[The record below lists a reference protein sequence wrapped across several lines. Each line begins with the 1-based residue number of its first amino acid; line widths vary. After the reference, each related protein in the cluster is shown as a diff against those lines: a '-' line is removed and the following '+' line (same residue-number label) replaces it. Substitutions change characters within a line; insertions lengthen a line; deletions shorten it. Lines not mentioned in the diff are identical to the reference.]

1 MDEELTMNQF
11 LGAKKATL
19 VLQYI
24 AEKTGWKFVPE
35 DACHFVGVRRLDRP
49 DFEKDRDNPV
59 QEFRVWYQS
68 VRREFYF
75 NYGSYTYH
83 FNDEPVNANKYKI
96 SDILKRMIEF
106 DERARRIEL
115 YTKKQAI
122 SDAAQ
127 LYEA

>member
-24 AEKTGWKFVPE
+24 AEKTGWKFIPE
-35 DACHFVGVRRLDRP
+35 DAKHFVGVRRLDCPP
-49 DFEKDRDNPV
+49 DHCRSV
-59 QEFRVWYQS
+59 QEFRIWYQS

-75 NYGSYTYH
+75 NLGRYTTC

-106 DERARRIEL
+106 DERARKKEL

>member
-1 MDEELTMNQF
+1 MNEELTMDQF
-11 LGAKKATL
+11 LGATKATL

-24 AEKTGWKFVPE
+24 AEKTGWKFIPE
-35 DACHFVGVRRLDRP
+35 DACHFVGVRRLDCP
-49 DFEKDRDNPV
+49 EGDNPV

-68 VRREFYF
+68 VRREFYYNF
-75 NYGSYTYH
+75 GSYTYH

-127 LYEA
+127 LYEV

>member
-24 AEKTGWKFVPE
+24 AEKIGWKFVPE
-35 DACHFVGVRRLDRP
+35 DACHFVGVRRLNSPNSR
-49 DFEKDRDNPV
+49 EPV
-59 QEFRVWYQS
+59 QEFRIWYQS
-68 VRREFYF
+68 GNREFYYNF
-75 NYGSYTYH
+75 GKYTDG
-83 FNDEPVNANKYKI
+83 FTDEPVNANKYKI

>member
-35 DACHFVGVRRLDRP
+35 DACHFVGVRRLDCS
-49 DFEKDRDNPV
+49 DRSEDQRDPV

-75 NYGSYTYH
+75 NYGSFTYH

-96 SDILKRMIEF
+96 SDILKRMIDF
-106 DERARRIEL
+106 DVHARRIEL
-115 YTKKQAI
+115 YKKKQAI

-127 LYEA
+127 LYEV

>member
-49 DFEKDRDNPV
+49 DCDKDRYNPV

-68 VRREFYF
+68 VRREYYF

-106 DERARRIEL
+106 DECAKKKEL